1 MEDRFRFSIPPQP
14 TGEPIEPDELERI
27 LRAKVAEH
35 SRGSQEHYEAQ
46 WQLGRFLSMTGRQQ
60 EALEIVDTLLES
72 TADPELRAA
81 LILGMGQLMEQLGEF
96 SSAIAAYS
104 RAVALEPVGG
114 RTWYLLHNNLGYCLN
129 HVGQYADAER
139 WCRVA
144 IQIDPLRHNAHK
156 NLGLAYQGQGRHVEA
171 ARSFIEA
178 VHCEA
183 GDPRALYHLQE
194 LVDEHPELADAIPDI
209 QEQIQNCAKAVEAVQ
224 QRSFRKP
231 GP

>member
-1 MEDRFRFSIPPQP
+1 MDDRFRSSVPPQP
-14 TGEPIEPDELERI
+14 TGDPIEPDELERI
-27 LRAKVAEH
+27 LRAEAAEH
-35 SRGSQEHYEAQ
+35 PRGSREHHEAQ
-46 WQLGRFLSMTGRQQ
+46 WQLGRFLSMTGRHQ

-72 TADPELRAA
+72 VSDPEARAA

-96 SSAIAAYS
+96 PGAIAAYS

-129 HVGQYADAER
+129 HMGQHADAER
-139 WCRVA
+139 WCQVA
-144 IQIDPLRHNAHK
+144 IRIDPLRHNAHK
-156 NLGLAYQGQGRHVEA
+156 NLGIAYQGQQRYVEA

-183 GDPRALYHLQE
+183 GDPRALRHLQE
-194 LVDEHPELADAIPDI
+194 LVDEHPEIADAIPDI
-209 QEQIQNCAKAVEAVQ
+209 QEQIQSCAKAVEAVR
-224 QRSFRKP
+224 QRSFRQP